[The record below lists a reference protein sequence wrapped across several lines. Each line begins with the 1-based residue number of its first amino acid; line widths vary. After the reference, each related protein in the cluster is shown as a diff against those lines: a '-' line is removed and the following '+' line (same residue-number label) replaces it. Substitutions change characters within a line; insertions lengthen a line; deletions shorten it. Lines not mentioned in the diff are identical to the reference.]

1 MDKLNQLALFG
12 SNFVGDD
19 FYSRDKYVVSQS
31 NNQIVSFL
39 SNLHLWSENKFL
51 ILIGS
56 KFSGKSHLINF
67 FSEYNSGLVMNHF
80 SYDDVLSSDSGFN
93 KVNCIGIDDIE
104 DFDEIVLFHILNYLK
119 LKKKNVLMTTKKDLN
134 LFSMNDLRSRLVSYF
149 SLEINEPDEVLF
161 EGIFMKILSDYDIKL
176 NKKIINYILFNSK
189 FTFNSINYLI
199 ESIRDITFNKKEKIL
214 LSNIKKIV
222 GDANLL
228 DNKYYSSFKTS

>member
-39 SNLHLWSENKFL
+39 SSLHLWSENKFL

-67 FSEYNSGLVMNHF
+67 FSEYHSGLVMNHF

-119 LKKKNVLMTTKKDLN
+119 LKNKNVLMTTKKDLN
-134 LFSMNDLRSRLVSYF
+134 LFSMNDLRSRLLSYV

-189 FTFNSINYLI
+189 FNFNSINYLI
-199 ESIRDITFNKKEKIL
+199 ESIRDITFNKKEKIQ

>member
-134 LFSMNDLRSRLVSYF
+134 LFSMNDLRSRLLSYF